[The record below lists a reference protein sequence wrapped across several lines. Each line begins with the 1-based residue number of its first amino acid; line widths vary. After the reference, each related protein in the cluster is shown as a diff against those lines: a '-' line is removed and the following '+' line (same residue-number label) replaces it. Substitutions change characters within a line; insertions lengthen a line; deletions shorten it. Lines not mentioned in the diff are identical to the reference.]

1 MEDHAVGDS
10 TELTQFIQG
19 PGHIRIGR
27 CPCIAAASGIP
38 LTDTVPPHA
47 DLEKLRDM
55 MRGSGQ
61 GNVAEALST
70 LSRYRVRKSHE

>member
-1 MEDHAVGDS
+1 MKFDPRAMEALLALDDRALW
-10 TELTQFIQG
+10 EK
-19 PGHIRIGR
+19 IRG
-27 CPCIAAASGIP
+27 IAAASGIP

-70 LSRYRVRKSHE
+70 LSRYRVRKCHE